1 FLYSAFVLNGM
12 LSGSSTQITVPS
24 PMIVKVEDDVTLPVR
39 ITGSFSFLKWYREL
53 QGTDVND
60 MIAAIDAAGIVGL
73 GTQYTGQEE
82 LLGNNSLLIQ
92 NVLTNYTSSYTV
104 EIQTSDFRNN
114 IELGPYYLGEL
125 LQNTTISFNN
135 SSPIKEN
142 GTVVMTYCVTGTV
155 DKILWYKDNELLHAS
170 VNNRSISDIDRIQLS
185 SGNKTLTISNVSRT
199 DSGIYQCVAHNP
211 IRISSSDEI
220 TLKVF
225 YGSDIPTV

>member
-1 FLYSAFVLNGM
+1 M

-104 EIQTSDFRNN
+104 EIQSATNPQKYTV
-114 IELGPYYLGEL
+114 ELKIYKL

-185 SGNKTLTISNVSRT
+185 S
-199 DSGIYQCVAHNP
+199 A
-211 IRISSSDEI
+211 SS
-220 TLKVF
+220 
-225 YGSDIPTV
+225 

>member
-1 FLYSAFVLNGM
+1 
-12 LSGSSTQITVPS
+12 SSTQITVPS

-104 EIQTSDFRNN
+104 EIQFDFDRQYSIRIISYS
-114 IELGPYYLGEL
+114 IEL
-125 LQNTTISFNN
+125 QSISKTQLYC
-135 SSPIKEN
+135 SEN
-142 GTVVMTYCVTGTV
+142 GNGMKSINLIIVMSHNANAGVTRIWV
-155 DKILWYKDNELLHAS
+155 

-220 TLKVF
+220 TLKV
-225 YGSDIPTV
+225 